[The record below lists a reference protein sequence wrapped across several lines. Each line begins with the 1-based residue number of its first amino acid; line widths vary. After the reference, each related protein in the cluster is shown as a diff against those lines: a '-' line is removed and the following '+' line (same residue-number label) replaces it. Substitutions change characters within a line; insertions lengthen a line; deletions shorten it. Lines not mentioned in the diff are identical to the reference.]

1 MEKIDLNKPTNKL
14 DRDAVIPRP
23 LSTRKVERIIR
34 KAAKNKGGINAASPK
49 PSTDSKVGDKKVDK
63 KDS

>member
-1 MEKIDLNKPTNKL
+1 MERIDLNKPINRF
-14 DRDAVIPRP
+14 DNDVVIPRP
-23 LSTRKVERIIR
+23 ISTRKVKRIIS
-34 KAAKNKGGINAASPK
+34 KAAKNKSGINAASPK